1 MIKFDIG
8 HLFKEV
14 QEVAV
19 KHSPEIL
26 TGLGIAGMIAT
37 TVMAVK
43 ATPKALRLLEAK
55 KEELK
60 TEKLTAKETVKTSW
74 KCYVPAVVTGT
85 ASVACLI
92 GASSVHLS
100 RNAALTA
107 AYTLSETALREY
119 REKTLETVGEKK
131 EQLIRDTVA
140 QDKVE
145 KHPVSTHTVVPTGI
159 GNTRCYDPF
168 TDRYFDS
175 DIEKLRKA
183 ENEIN
188 SQMLD
193 EGCISLNEFYYQVG
207 LGETTTGANIGWNY
221 NRDGFVK
228 LNLSSC
234 ISSDGI
240 PCIVIGFRTDPYY
253 KYDTYY

>member
-1 MIKFDIG
+1 MIKFDMG
-8 HLFKEV
+8 QFFKDV
-14 QEVAV
+14 QEVVV

-26 TGLGIAGMIAT
+26 TGLGITGMIAT
-37 TVMAVK
+37 TFLAVRETQK
-43 ATPKALRLLEAK
+43 AIRLLETN
-55 KEELK
+55 KEELQ
-60 TEKLTAKETVKTSW
+60 TEKLTVKDTVKTAW
-74 KCYVPAVVTGT
+74 KCYIPATVTGVV
-85 ASVACLI
+85 SVGCLI

-119 REKTLETVGEKK
+119 REKTFETVGEKK
-131 EQLIRDTVA
+131 EQLIRDAVA

-145 KHPVSTHTVVPTGI
+145 KHPISSSAVIPTGT

-175 DIEKLRKA
+175 DIDKLRKA

-207 LGETTTGANIGWNY
+207 LGETTTGGNIGWCY

-234 ISSDGI
+234 ISPDGI
-240 PCIVIGFRTDPYY
+240 PCIVLGFRTDPYY
-253 KYDTYY
+253 KYDSYY

>member
-8 HLFKEV
+8 QIFKDA
-14 QEVAV
+14 QEVVV

-37 TVMAVK
+37 TILAVK
-43 ATPKALRLLEAK
+43 ETPKAIRLLEAK
-55 KEELK
+55 KQELEV
-60 TEKLTAKETVKTSW
+60 EKLAAKDTVKTAW
-74 KCYVPAVVTGT
+74 KCYIPAAVTGA
-85 ASVACLI
+85 ASVGCLI
-92 GASSVHLS
+92 GASSVHLN

-131 EQLIRDTVA
+131 EQLIRDAVA

-145 KHPVSTHTVVPTGI
+145 KRPISSNAVIPTGT

-175 DIEKLRKA
+175 DIDKLRKA

-193 EGCISLNEFYYQVG
+193 EGCVSLNDFYYQVG
-207 LGETTTGANIGWNY
+207 LGETTTGANIGWCY
-221 NRDGFVK
+221 TRDGFVK
-228 LNLSSC
+228 LSLSSC
-234 ISSDGI
+234 ISDDGI

>member
-1 MIKFDIG
+1 MIKLDMGQF
-8 HLFKEV
+8 FKDA
-14 QEVAV
+14 QETLV

-37 TVMAVK
+37 TILAVK
-43 ATPKALRLLEAK
+43 ETPKALRLLEAK
-55 KEELK
+55 KKELEV
-60 TEKLTAKETVKTSW
+60 EKLTAKDTIKTAW
-74 KCYVPAVVTGT
+74 KCYIPAAVTGT
-85 ASVACLI
+85 ASVACII

-131 EQLIRDTVA
+131 EQLIRDAVA

-145 KHPVSTHTVVPTGI
+145 KHPISSNAVIPTGI

-175 DIEKLRKA
+175 DIDKLRKA

-193 EGCISLNEFYYQVG
+193 EGCVSLNDFYYQVG
-207 LGETTTGANIGWNY
+207 LGETTTGGNIGWSY

-234 ISSDGI
+234 ITLDGI
-240 PCIVIGFRTDPYY
+240 PCIVLGFRTDPYY

>member
-1 MIKFDIG
+1 MIKLDMGQI
-8 HLFKEV
+8 FKDA
-14 QEVAV
+14 QETLV

-37 TVMAVK
+37 TVLAVK
-43 ATPKALRLLEAK
+43 ATPKALRLIEAK

-60 TEKLTAKETVKTSW
+60 ADKLTVKDTVKTTW
-74 KCYVPAVVTGT
+74 KCYIPAAVTGT
-85 ASVACLI
+85 ASVACII
-92 GASSVHLS
+92 GASSVHLN

-131 EQLIRDTVA
+131 EQLIRDAVA

-145 KHPVSTHTVVPTGI
+145 KRPVSSNAIVATGI
-159 GNTRCYDPF
+159 GNTLCYDPF
-168 TDRYFDS
+168 TDRYFNS
-175 DIEKLRKA
+175 DIDKLRKA

-193 EGCISLNEFYYQVG
+193 EGYISLNEFYYQVG
-207 LGETTTGANIGWNY
+207 LGEATVGDSVGWNY

-228 LNLSSC
+228 LSLSSC
-234 ISSDGI
+234 ISTDGV
-240 PCIVIGFRTDPYY
+240 PCIVLGFRTNPYHD
-253 KYDTYY
+253 YDRY